1 MIYFELFWI
10 FLQVGLFSI
19 GGGYAAIPLI
29 QSQVVESRGWITL
42 EDFTN
47 LITISEMTP
56 GPIAVNSA
64 TFVGMHIAGLPGAIF
79 ATLGCIFP
87 SLLIV
92 SALFFL
98 YAKLKENAVMQKV
111 LGALRPAVVALIA
124 GAGIEILLLVVFGGE
139 AKVLQNVQ
147 WIGCILFAV
156 AFFVLRKWK
165 ANPILVMCACGLG
178 NLLAQSAIQYW
189 A

>member
-1 MIYFELFWI
+1 MIYLELFLS

-29 QSQVVESRGWITL
+29 QSQVVEKQGWITL
-42 EDFTN
+42 QEFTN

-64 TFVGMHIAGLPGAIF
+64 TFVGMNIAGIAGAVC

-87 SLLIV
+87 SLILV

-98 YAKLKENAVMQKV
+98 YAKLKDNAVMQKV
-111 LGALRPAVVALIA
+111 LAALRPAVVALIA
-124 GAGIEILLLVVFGGE
+124 GAGIEILLLVIFGGQE
-139 AKVLQNVQ
+139 KALQNVQ
-147 WIGCILFAV
+147 WVGCVLFAV

-178 NLLAQSAIQYW
+178 NLLAQSALQYW
-189 A
+189 T